1 MKQIKQIIYLI
12 IIYNLMDIL
21 QYPYVHVLVPILIAG
36 FINAN
41 INVKMNYR
49 VSNNRFLPPGYVI
62 GIIWIVLFGLLGYIN
77 YILYKEQKLVGYF
90 LIILLLFLYISYPY
104 ITRKYSNK
112 KYIEFMNRLS
122 LIITIFISIYIFK
135 ISKKAFYFMI
145 PVLLWLMYVNLV

>member
-1 MKQIKQIIYLI
+1 
-12 IIYNLMDIL
+12 MDIL
-21 QYPYVHVLVPILIAG
+21 QYPYVHVLVPILIAAC
-36 FINAN
+36 INAN

-112 KYIEFMNRLS
+112 KYMDFMNRLS